1 MALQLM
7 TNTHSGKI
15 SGSTASTIHTPDL
28 RIYVYSTQHT
38 EVRILLHYF
47 NLLYDKPIGPAALTL
62 MDRQTCVSSAH
73 GQTDSQC
80 IVIVCKGRINIR
92 VRVRVRVRVIIVCT
106 APRGSRI

>member
-1 MALQLM
+1 MV
-7 TNTHSGKI
+7 
-15 SGSTASTIHTPDL
+15 HTDGHIRTTTTTTTL
-28 RIYVYSTQHT
+28 
-38 EVRILLHYF
+38 
-47 NLLYDKPIGPAALTL
+47 NLLSPYKPIGPAALTL